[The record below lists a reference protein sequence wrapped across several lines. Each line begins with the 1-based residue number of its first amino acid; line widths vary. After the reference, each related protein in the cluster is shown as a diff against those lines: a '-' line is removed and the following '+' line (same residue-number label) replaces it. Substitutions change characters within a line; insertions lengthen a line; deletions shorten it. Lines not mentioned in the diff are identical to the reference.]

1 MDLPAESAVAA
12 LGTITLPETFGD
24 FDITLPEGELE
35 YVQLRSEKSKFNVLY
50 FKFTQ

>member
-1 MDLPAESAVAA
+1 VDLPAESAVAA

-35 YVQLRSEKSKFNVLY
+35 YVQLLRKSKCNDTLF
-50 FKFTQ
+50 